1 MSSKVTVIM
10 YHYVREIKKS
20 RFSEIKGL
28 EFHLFKEQLNYLR
41 KNYTII
47 KMEDLLE
54 NVHGSARLPENAA
67 LLTFDDAYID
77 HFEYVFPVIQQ
88 MGLQGSF
95 YVPAQMIQDNKVL
108 DVNKIHFILALSKE
122 KNKLVQR
129 IFKEI
134 NILNSQIPLLTPS
147 EYYETYG
154 KPSRFDTAD
163 VMFIKRILQVGIPQH
178 FRSEL
183 IDKLFLEV
191 VNMDEESFSKELY
204 MNKGQLLQMAS
215 FGMHLGNHTYSH
227 PWLDSLS
234 KSEQKEEIQK
244 CNQFFDSLGLF
255 NKDWTMCFPYGGYN
269 QDTLDVLKELNCKL
283 GLTVHV
289 DIADIRKYGFLEIPR
304 FDTNDLPTY

>member
-1 MSSKVTVIM
+1 MNSNVTVIM

-20 RFSEIKGL
+20 KFPDIKGL
-28 EFHLFKEQLNYLR
+28 EFALFKDQLNYLN
-41 KNYTII
+41 KNYTFI

-54 NVHGSARLPENAA
+54 TVHGSAILPANAA
-67 LLTFDDAYID
+67 LLTFDDAYLD

-88 MGLQGSF
+88 LGLQGSF
-95 YVPAQMIQDNKVL
+95 YVPAQVVQENKVL
-108 DVNKIHFILALSKE
+108 DVNKIHFILALSEDKQ
-122 KNKLVQR
+122 KLVQR

-134 NILNSQIPLLTPS
+134 NFLNSLIPLLTPS
-147 EYYETYG
+147 EYYRTYG

-163 VMFIKRILQVGIPQH
+163 VMFIKRILQVGIPQP
-178 FRSEL
+178 FRSKL

-204 MNKGQLLQMAS
+204 MNKYQLLQMAS
-215 FGMHLGNHTYSH
+215 FGMHFGNHTYSH
-227 PWLDSLS
+227 PWLNSLS
-234 KSEQKEEIQK
+234 KSDQRLEIQK
-244 CNQFFDSLGLF
+244 CNQFFDFLGLF

-304 FDTNDLPTY
+304 FDTNDLPTQ